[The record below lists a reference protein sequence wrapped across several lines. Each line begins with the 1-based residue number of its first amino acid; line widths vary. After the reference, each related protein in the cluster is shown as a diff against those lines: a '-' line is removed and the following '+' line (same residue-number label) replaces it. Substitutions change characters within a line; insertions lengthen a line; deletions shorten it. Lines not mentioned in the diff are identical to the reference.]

1 MSDSDSNPDH
11 SSRLGR
17 AAVWILAGLP
27 AWVTLVVMW
36 PLRAEV
42 PFADGWAMVEQY
54 QAWMEGR
61 YGWLDFFTP
70 HNQHPSAP
78 GKALYLT
85 ALHWGKGE
93 VALLP
98 LVTWGM
104 GVIVSLALLG
114 MLRRCRVVSSPG
126 LPWAWLGVNL
136 LVFSLAQGTVWNWE
150 FLVFNAVPGTALVLG
165 LALLTDGVK
174 GRWGLKVALSSLL
187 GLVAVFGFGSGL
199 VVPFLLLPAVVLSG
213 LTQADCR
220 RGRVVGVAVIWTG
233 GMVLAA
239 LIAFGVIGPIETP
252 YMPSSAGRLREIM
265 ETPLD
270 KVQFVLIVM
279 GRGMG
284 QGSVLDPVVQSTLAG
299 LLLMGMGSL
308 ALVGLVRAGGG
319 LSVAILARIWPW
331 LALVGWAVANALLI
345 CWGRAAESQVAA
357 LDQRYVAFSVYG
369 WVGVLGLL
377 MLAYRRLVEME
388 RGLVWVRAMVWVRGP
403 CLGFLG
409 LLTMLASL
417 EGWQSM
423 RVDKERMLSVQGSL
437 AFARVLPLDA
447 FQFWRGI
454 SHFDGQGELALFLH
468 EHDRLRK
475 VGLLDDKRVARAKLL
490 APLVSSKGRLRDLE
504 CQADGTWRLKGWSAW
519 AEGWAGRPSLI
530 AVSFAGPGREEQWVA
545 IGSPNQV
552 DDFYQNEWLRLRYRE
567 HYFGWECVIPA
578 SVSAGLRDGV
588 LRAYGYDARR
598 RAFRLIGGRV
608 ETDGL
613 PANAPIVRL
622 ALP

>member
-1 MSDSDSNPDH
+1 
-11 SSRLGR
+11 
-17 AAVWILAGLP
+17 
-27 AWVTLVVMW
+27 VMW

-42 PFADGWAMVEQY
+42 PFADSWAVVEQY

-61 YGWLDFFTP
+61 YGWLDFFMP

-78 GKALYLT
+78 GKALYL
-85 ALHWGKGE
+85 AVLHWGKGE

-98 LVTWGM
+98 LLTWGM
-104 GVIVSLALLG
+104 GVMVSLTLLRL
-114 MLRRCRVVSSPG
+114 LRQGRVVAGPG

-136 LVFSLAQGTVWNWE
+136 LVFSLAQGSVWNWE

-165 LALLTDGVK
+165 LALLADGVK

-187 GLVAVFGFGSGL
+187 GLVAVFGFGSGW
-199 VVPFLLLPAVVLSG
+199 VVPQLLLPAVILSG
-213 LTQADCR
+213 WTQAGCH
-220 RGRVVGVAVIWTG
+220 RGRVVGVAVLWTG
-233 GMVLAA
+233 GMALAT

-252 YMPSSAGRLREIM
+252 AMPSAAGRLSEIM
-265 ETPLD
+265 ERPMD
-270 KVQFVLIVM
+270 RVQFVLILM

-299 LLLMGMGSL
+299 LLLTGMGSL
-308 ALVGLVRAGGG
+308 ALLGLVRAGGG

-357 LDQRYVAFSVYG
+357 LDHRYMAFTLFG

-377 MLAYRRLVEME
+377 MLAHRRLVETE
-388 RGLVWVRAMVWVRGP
+388 RGPGWVCVMGWVRRP
-403 CLGFLG
+403 CLGIFG
-409 LLTMLASL
+409 LLALLASV
-417 EGWQSM
+417 EGWQAM
-423 RVDKERMLSVQGSL
+423 RAEKDRMLSVQGSL

-447 FQFWRGI
+447 IQFWRGN

-490 APLVSSKGRLRDLE
+490 APLVSSKGRLMDLE
-504 CQADGTWRLKGWSAW
+504 CRADGTWRLEGWSAW
-519 AEGWAGRPSLI
+519 SEGWAGRPSLI
-530 AVSFAGPGREEQWVA
+530 AVSFAGSGGDEQWVA
-545 IGSPNQV
+545 LGAPNMV
-552 DDFYQNEWLRLRYRE
+552 DDFYQNEWLRMRYRE

>member
-1 MSDSDSNPDH
+1 M
-11 SSRLGR
+11 
-17 AAVWILAGLP
+17 WILAVLP
-27 AWVTLVVMW
+27 AWVTLALLW

-42 PFADGWAMVEQY
+42 PFADGWAMVEPY

-61 YGWLDFFTP
+61 YGWLDFFMP

-78 GKALYLT
+78 GKALYL
-85 ALHWGKGE
+85 AVLHWGKGE

-104 GVIVSLALLG
+104 GVMVSLALLG
-114 MLRRCRVVSSPG
+114 ILRRGRVVVGSS
-126 LPWAWLGVNL
+126 LPRAWLGVNL
-136 LVFSLAQGTVWNWE
+136 LVFSLAQGVVWNWE

-165 LALLTDGVK
+165 LALLADGVK
-174 GRWGLKVALSSLL
+174 GRWGLKVAMASLL
-187 GLVAVFGFGSGL
+187 GLVAVFGFGSGCL
-199 VVPFLLLPAVVLSG
+199 VPLLLLPAVILSG
-213 LTQADCR
+213 LTRADCR
-220 RGRVVGVAVIWTG
+220 WGRVVGVAVLWTG
-233 GMVLAA
+233 GMVLAT
-239 LIAFGVIGPIETP
+239 LIAFGVIGPIEVP
-252 YMPSSAGRLREIM
+252 DMPSSAGRLSEIM
-265 ETPLD
+265 ERPLD
-270 KVQFVLIVM
+270 RVQFVLIVM

-284 QGSVLDPVVQSTLAG
+284 QGSVLEPVVQSTLAG

-308 ALVGLVRAGGG
+308 ALVGLVRAGGC
-319 LSVAILARIWPW
+319 LSAVNLARIWPW

-357 LDQRYVAFSVYG
+357 LDQRYVAFSLFG

-377 MLAYRRLVEME
+377 MLAHRRLVETE
-388 RGLVWVRAMVWVRGP
+388 RGVGWVRATVWVRGP

-409 LLTMLASL
+409 LMALLSSV

-423 RVDKERMLSVQGSL
+423 RSEKQRMLSVQGSL
-437 AFARVLPLDA
+437 AFAKVLPLDA
-447 FQFWRGI
+447 FQFWRGN
-454 SHFDGQGELALFLH
+454 SHFDGLGELALFLH
-468 EHDRLRK
+468 QYDRLRK
-475 VGLLDDKRVARAKLL
+475 VGILDDNRVARAKLS
-490 APLVSSKGRLRDLE
+490 APLVSSKGRLVDLE
-504 CQADGTWRLKGWSAW
+504 CQADGTWRLEGWSAW

-530 AVSFAGPGREEQWVA
+530 AVSFAGSGGDEQWVA
-545 IGSPNQV
+545 IGAPNMV
-552 DDFYQNEWLRLRYRE
+552 DDFYQNEWLRMRYRE

-578 SVSAGLRDGV
+578 SVSVGLREGV